1 MAAGTF
7 ASQVLMR
14 LAHFNLELSLVTKI
28 DDQVRSQ
35 DQPDVLTTRLHTNLD
50 ATTARHM
57 LTLT

>member
-1 MAAGTF
+1 
-7 ASQVLMR
+7 MR